1 MKPRLKTELFV
12 QAGIRYC
19 ESILVTAMLRRQGDS
34 EAGAI
39 FVKVARL
46 DGTSSLFTRTPSFIE
61 DVKWQSCTGD
71 GWLPDEKI
79 EERLVKEI
87 KIDPDI
93 WIIEIENPRGENPFE
108 DIS

>member
-1 MKPRLKTELFV
+1 MKPRLKAELLV

-19 ESILVTAMLRRQGDS
+19 ESKLVTAMLRRRGDS

-39 FVKVARL
+39 FIKIARL
-46 DGTSSLFTRTPSFIE
+46 DGTSSLFTRVTSFIE
-61 DVKWQSCTGD
+61 DTKWQCCSGE

-87 KIDPDI
+87 NIDPDI
-93 WIIEIENPRGENPFE
+93 WIIEIENPKGENLFE
-108 DIS
+108 KIS

>member
-1 MKPRLKTELFV
+1 MKPRLKSELVV

-19 ESILVTAMLRRQGDS
+19 ESKLVTAMLRRRGDL

-39 FVKVARL
+39 FVKISRL
-46 DGTSSLFTRTPSFIE
+46 DGTSSLFTRITSLFE
-61 DVKWQSCTGD
+61 NSKWQCCSGE

-87 KIDPDI
+87 DIDPDI
-93 WIIEIENPRGENPFE
+93 WIIEIENPAGENPFE
-108 DIS
+108 EIS